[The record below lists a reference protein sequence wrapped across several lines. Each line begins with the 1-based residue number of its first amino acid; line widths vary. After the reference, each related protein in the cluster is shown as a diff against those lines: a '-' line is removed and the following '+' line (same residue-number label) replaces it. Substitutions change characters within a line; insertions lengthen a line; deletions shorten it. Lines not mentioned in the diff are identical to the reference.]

1 MVLRRNGWCVSC
13 DGELL
18 LFTADVMTQ
27 ELRHSSEEDEAHPY
41 RGELEQIIEQCYYCL
56 YGHPSKRTKAK
67 HLQDHGVAQVNF
79 GLFVI
84 SSNRDTK
91 TSSHVTYAFVFDAKK
106 GFHGNKSYFTSEFM
120 LNVNNLLRTHSLYLR
135 LCHH

>member
-1 MVLRRNGWCVSC
+1 MYEGFDVTFEQTLQFVIYICFWVLRRNGWCVSC

-27 ELRHSSEEDEAHPY
+27 ELRRSSEEDEAHPY
-41 RGELEQIIEQCYYCL
+41 KGELEQIIEQCYYCL

-79 GLFVI
+79 GV
-84 SSNRDTK
+84 SVVSRNRET
-91 TSSHVTYAFVFDAKK
+91 
-106 GFHGNKSYFTSEFM
+106 
-120 LNVNNLLRTHSLYLR
+120 
-135 LCHH
+135 